1 MRLALI
7 QVCLFFA
14 NVYIVSGFVVQ
25 EQRAHLQGSTSTSK
39 DYSTFKYKYREQS
52 QLNAVPSHFNN
63 EEVEYTLI
71 QDINLI
77 SSHEWDN
84 CLPKSTRYEG
94 QTSAPFLRHA
104 FLSALEASHC
114 VSPERGWLPRHL
126 QIKVSG
132 QLAAYIPM
140 YIKSHS
146 MGEFI
151 FDNEWADYAQQKGI
165 AYYPKILIGSPFSP
179 VTSEKIL
186 MDSDF
191 RDRLQ
196 QMTLLDSKKEETMD
210 ATREFRKLVANIII
224 SIVKSSKLS
233 SAHINFLTDD
243 EARDIAGE
251 LMFSQSMQ
259 VEANNV
265 GTAHDASTEDG
276 TLKSRN
282 KPKAVFKSVIN
293 QIAKYTR
300 QVYIRKTTLQYHWVN
315 KNAETNE
322 KYTSFN
328 DYLSRFKSKKRIK
341 IKRERNKVSVDQ
353 NIRVDAIVGK
363 QILEYPG
370 LVEKMYEIYKST
382 VDKMFWGNLYFTLE
396 FFEMLVE
403 SDFVNNLVFMC
414 ARFKKEYSFSVKDDN
429 DNFEANDVI
438 AGTINI
444 VEDGVFYGRYWGALP
459 EYDDIKNL
467 HFEVCYWSAIQYCI
481 ENELE
486 KMEPGAGGGSYKWI
500 RGYDPVLIH
509 SCHYIARSSL
519 RKCIREYVQHENGRQ
534 FAIAQLL
541 IEKSAVKG
549 KAKNSISPT

>member
-1 MRLALI
+1 MRLTLI
-7 QVCLFFA
+7 QVCSFFA
-14 NVYIVSGFVVQ
+14 HVYIVSGFVVQ
-25 EQRAHLQGSTSTSK
+25 EQRAHLQSSTSSLAPALK
-39 DYSTFKYKYREQS
+39 DYSTFKYKYRESS

-77 SSHEWDN
+77 PSHEWDN

-94 QTSAPFLRHA
+94 QTSAPFLKHA
-104 FLSALEASHC
+104 FLSALEASQC

-126 QIKVSG
+126 QIKVKGS
-132 QLAAYIPM
+132 LAAYIPM

-151 FDNEWADYAQQKGI
+151 FDSEWADYAQQKGI
-165 AYYPKILIGSPFSP
+165 TYYPKILIGSPFSP

-191 RDRLQ
+191 RDRLKD
-196 QMTLLDSKKEETMD
+196 MTLLDSKKEETMD
-210 ATREFRKLVANIII
+210 ATKEFRKLVANIII

-251 LMFSQSMQ
+251 LIFSQPMQ

-265 GTAHDASTEDG
+265 DTAHDTSTEDG
-276 TLKSRN
+276 ALKARN
-282 KPKAVFKSVIN
+282 KPKAVFKSVMN

-315 KNAETNE
+315 KNPETNE
-322 KYTSFN
+322 KYISFD
-328 DYLSRFKSKKRIK
+328 DYLSCFKSKKRIK
-341 IKRERNKVSVDQ
+341 IKRERNKVLVDQ

-414 ARFKKEYSFSVKDDN
+414 ARFQKEDIASVKIQKGG
-429 DNFEANDVI
+429 VI
-438 AGTINI
+438 LSQ
-444 VEDGVFYGRYWGALP
+444 W
-459 EYDDIKNL
+459 
-467 HFEVCYWSAIQYCI
+467 Q
-481 ENELE
+481 
-486 KMEPGAGGGSYKWI
+486 
-500 RGYDPVLIH
+500 
-509 SCHYIARSSL
+509 
-519 RKCIREYVQHENGRQ
+519 Q
-534 FAIAQLL
+534 
-541 IEKSAVKG
+541 
-549 KAKNSISPT
+549 